1 MVSFSRLTIRNFKR
15 FAGEHDIRLKGD
27 GRVTIIAAQNGVG
40 KTTTMDA
47 IHVALYGKRGFSSL
61 YPEGDFHKWLEAAY
75 SVEGKGDRHILL
87 ALDIDDPIQGTIRIS
102 RTYWLMGEEYGGVEE
117 EVGVEISGKPLP
129 REPGESR
136 TGLAERWI
144 EDYLP
149 HAAMR
154 RFLVDG
160 ERLNDLDPKR
170 IDDEIVRGIDDVI
183 GIGLLHRLKHHLNST
198 KRSTLRAL
206 TPEDQID
213 SVSKLLDLLEKYKE
227 EKGASK
233 SQLEACQSVLEASN
247 SRIVEIQEE
256 IENLTREGGSK
267 NAKLR
272 LDYAIRQSELTSS
285 RRDVHQHLMES
296 LPFVVAGLPSD
307 LSEWQIEEVVAE
319 KRSSE
324 KIEEQVEFLRVVV
337 DDAAVG
343 KITRKKLF
351 QSGERLSESTR
362 KGRVNSPISD
372 LDLGAIEV
380 LVKCHSSLGMEDA
393 GARVRDSV
401 SEAISRLGEFEET
414 EAELREAASGFGI
427 TEKAAELKRLATEV
441 GTLQAE
447 VARLRGEEQQAE
459 ENRRQVE
466 GRLEKIRQREDG
478 DSLLNRRITRIGQLE
493 TLYKM
498 VTSSVRE
505 SFAAPL
511 EEAFS
516 EGFELLSRKSGGLE
530 KVSIDTSDYYTHL
543 TMRGFEGNWLE
554 RDLSATERQHVGLAL
569 VYALRRARAIGD
581 WFTPLPVVVDTPT
594 SRMDHEHKSWS
605 ITRFYPQLSNQVI
618 VFATSDDL
626 AGGLFEELLSSGAV
640 GSQLRIRETTENSV
654 EVITSDLSA
663 FFGG

>member
-15 FAGEHDIRLKGD
+15 FAGEHDILLKGD
-27 GRVTIIAAQNGVG
+27 GRVTIIGAQNGDG

-47 IHVALYGKRGFSSL
+47 IHIALYGKRGFSSL
-61 YPEGDFHKWLEAAY
+61 YPEGDFHRWLEAAY

-136 TGLAERWI
+136 TGLAEKWI

-160 ERLNDLDPKR
+160 ERLSDLDPKC
-170 IDDEIVRGIDDVI
+170 IDNEIIRGIDDVI

-198 KRSTLRAL
+198 KRGTLRAL

-213 SVSKLLDLLEKYKE
+213 SVSKLLDLLEKYKGE
-227 EKGASK
+227 RDISK
-233 SQLEACQSVLEASN
+233 SELEACQSVLEASN
-247 SRIVEIQEE
+247 GRIVEIQEE
-256 IENLTREGGSK
+256 IEKLTREGGSK
-267 NAKLR
+267 NANLR
-272 LDYAIRQSELTSS
+272 LEYAIRQSELTSS
-285 RRDVHQHLMES
+285 RRDVHEHLMES

-307 LSEWQIEEVVAE
+307 LSEWRLEEVVAE
-319 KRSSE
+319 KRTSE
-324 KIEEQVEFLRVVV
+324 RIEGQVDFLREVV

-343 KITRKKLF
+343 KITRKKLI
-351 QSGERLSESTR
+351 QSGERLSELTR
-362 KGRVNSPISD
+362 KGGVVSPLSD

-393 GARVRDSV
+393 GARVRES
-401 SEAISRLGEFEET
+401 ISGAVTKLDLFDET
-414 EAELREAASGFGI
+414 EAELREVASGFGI
-427 TEKAAELKRLATEV
+427 TEKAAELRNLATEV

-478 DSLLNRRITRIGQLE
+478 DSLLNRRMTRIDQLE
-493 TLYKM
+493 TLYEL

-511 EEAFS
+511 EEAFL
-516 EGFELLSRKSGGLE
+516 EGFELLSRKSGRLE
-530 KVSIDTSDYYTHL
+530 EVSIDTSDYYTHL
-543 TMRGFEGNWLE
+543 KMRGFEGNWLE

-594 SRMDHEHKSWS
+594 SRMDHEHKTWS
-605 ITRFYPQLSNQVI
+605 ITKFYPQLSNQVI

-626 AGGLFEELLSSGAV
+626 AGGLFEELLGSGAV
-640 GSQLRIRETTENSV
+640 GSQLMIRVTSENSV
-654 EVITSDLSA
+654 EVINSDLSA